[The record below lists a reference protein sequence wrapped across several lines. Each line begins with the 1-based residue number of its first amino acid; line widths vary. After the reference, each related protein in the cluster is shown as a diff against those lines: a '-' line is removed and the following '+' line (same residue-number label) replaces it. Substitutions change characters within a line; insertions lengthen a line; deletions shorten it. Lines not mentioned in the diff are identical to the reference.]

1 MEYQKIINL
10 LDNTPNEPYKFKKKN
25 WVKINDESRGMY
37 NEHSQIRF
45 KTSMLRS
52 TLCDFSD
59 GYILV
64 RGTLAVV
71 NTGAQGQSNNPTN
84 KKVVLKNRAPFTNC
98 INKINNTQ
106 VDDAHDINIVMPMN
120 NLIEYSDYYSKHL
133 KLYGNIVKMNQL

>member
-1 MEYQKIINL
+1 M
-10 LDNTPNEPYKFKKKN
+10 LDNTPNESHKFKNKN

-37 NEHSQIRF
+37 NKHNQIRF

-52 TLCDFSD
+52 TLCDFSNA
-59 GYILV
+59 YILV
-64 RGTLAVV
+64 RRTLAVV

-106 VDDAHDINIVMPMN
+106 VDDAHI
-120 NLIEYSDYYSKHL
+120 LI
-133 KLYGNIVKMNQL
+133 

>member
-1 MEYQKIINL
+1 MNHINL
-10 LDNTPNEPYKFKKKN
+10 RKKN

-120 NLIEYSDYYSKHL
+120 NLIEYSDYFSKHL
-133 KLYGNIVKMNQL
+133 KIYGNIVKMNQL

>member
-1 MEYQKIINL
+1 MEYQKVINL
-10 LDNTPNEPYKFKKKN
+10 LDNTPNEPHKFMKKN

-37 NEHSQIRF
+37 YEHNQIRF

-52 TLCDFSD
+52 TLCDFSNS
-59 GYILV
+59 YILV

-71 NTGAQGQSNNPTN
+71 NTGVQGQSNNPTN
-84 KKVVLKNRAPFTNC
+84 KKVALKNCAPFTNC

-120 NLIEYSDYYSKHL
+120 NLIKYSDYYSKHL
-133 KLYGNIVKMNQL
+133 KLDGKIVKINQL

>member
-1 MEYQKIINL
+1 M
-10 LDNTPNEPYKFKKKN
+10 LDNTPNESHKFKNKN

-37 NEHSQIRF
+37 NKHNQIRF

-52 TLCDFSD
+52 TLCDFSNA
-59 GYILV
+59 YILV
-64 RGTLAVV
+64 RRTLAVV

-84 KKVVLKNRAPFTNC
+84 KKVVLKNCAPFTKC